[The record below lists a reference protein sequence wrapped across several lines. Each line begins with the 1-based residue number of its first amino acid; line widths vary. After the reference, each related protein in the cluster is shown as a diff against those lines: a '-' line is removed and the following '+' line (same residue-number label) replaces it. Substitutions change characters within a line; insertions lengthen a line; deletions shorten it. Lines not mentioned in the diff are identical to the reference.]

1 MSALIVEP
9 NQAKAKAISLYEKV
23 EASAKKTL
31 QYAVEL
37 GQFLIETKQAM
48 GHGAF
53 GQWLS
58 ELPFSDR
65 TARRYMDIA
74 RNPEAIQ
81 GATNISQAYIS
92 LSGKTDTMAN
102 LNPEKQDEVLQS
114 LVQLTERAWHLQ
126 FSKNRAAQIFWSA
139 EKYDFTRLLMD
150 TWEQLDNTN
159 PYLKKHILSQIMP
172 MKKEVLDNLPLTKY
186 PWLESMC
193 YCLTG
198 IEMELE
204 EITWE
209 KVKEETEKYLMQT
222 DAPEEEWQKFNSMCT
237 EIAFD
242 RLTFGELAHTHIVN
256 IRKEALYQDGKNLI
270 NVFESFYFKITGQK
284 ATLKEIR
291 KQVERS

>member
-102 LNPEKQDEVLQS
+102 LNPGKQDEVLHS

-126 FSKNRAAQIFWSA
+126 FSKIPIVELVWSK
-139 EKYDFTRLLMD
+139 EKYEFTCWLRD
-150 TWEQLDNTN
+150 TWEGFDKLNT
-159 PYLKKHILSQIMP
+159 YLKNHISEQITASKHG
-172 MKKEVLDNLPLTKY
+172 LDSDFRK
-186 PWLESMC
+186 WSWADCMA
-193 YCLTG
+193 YCLDS
-198 IEMELE
+198 IALELNQTTYE
-204 EITWE
+204 QAFERYIGELKE
-209 KVKEETEKYLMQT
+209 KNKL
-222 DAPEEEWQKFNSMCT
+222 DAIHEVYRQQK
-237 EIAFD
+237 EIAFGN
-242 RLTFGELAHTHIVN
+242 TSIAEAAWTIVTN
-256 IRKEALYQDGKNLI
+256 NQVEALKEDVGALKL
-270 NVFESFYFKITGQK
+270 VVD
-284 ATLKEIR
+284 TLQSR
-291 KQVERS
+291 LYPPKQL